1 MKADFQKRLL
11 FEVGSLAIEESP
23 FYSVVCPQLLPAC
36 FNSHSHHRLFDDL
49 SVVSLR
55 AAEHAASNSIGSRVY
70 CKTRP
75 RGLLSFPDSLNKKMP
90 AKIKS
95 KDAGAG
101 CLYIVATPIGNLE
114 DITLRALRIL
124 GEVDVIACEDT
135 RQTMKLLA
143 HFQISKRLVSYHEHN
158 EITRAPEIVIE
169 LEQGAKVA
177 LVSDA
182 GTPAI
187 SDPGFRLVSL
197 CLRHGI
203 AVVPVPGASAFVAAL
218 AASGMPIEEFTFGG
232 FLPARQTARRKALR
246 ALANEPRTVALYE
259 APHRLL
265 DTLEDALEILGN
277 RPAVI
282 AREVT
287 KAFEEFQRGHIEDL
301 VAGARKRPPRGE
313 ITLLIGPSDGEALLP
328 SGNGK
333 SAESAAPLSRRV
345 EELMKDR
352 DIDRKAALKL
362 AARERGITRREA
374 YKQLL
379 VTRDE

>member
-1 MKADFQKRLL
+1 M
-11 FEVGSLAIEESP
+11 P
-23 FYSVVCPQLLPAC
+23 T
-36 FNSHSHHRLFDDL
+36 
-49 SVVSLR
+49 
-55 AAEHAASNSIGSRVY
+55 
-70 CKTRP
+70 KT
-75 RGLLSFPDSLNKKMP
+75 
-90 AKIKS
+90 KS
-95 KDAGAG
+95 DDAGAG

-114 DITLRALRIL
+114 DITLRALRVL
-124 GEVDVIACEDT
+124 KEADVIACEDT
-135 RQTMKLLA
+135 RQAMKLLS
-143 HFQISKRLVSYHEHN
+143 HFDVSKRLVSYHEHN

-203 AVVPVPGASAFVAAL
+203 AVVPVPGPSAFVTVL
-218 AASGMPIEEFTFGG
+218 AASGMPIEEFTFAG

-246 ALANEPRTVALYE
+246 ALAGEPRTVALYE

-301 VAGARKRPPRGE
+301 VAAVRKKPARGE
-313 ITLLIGPSDGEALLP
+313 ITLLIGPADGRAIHP
-328 SGNGK
+328 NGNG
-333 SAESAAPLSRRV
+333 AGEQTAAPLSHRV
-345 EELMKDR
+345 DEIMKER
-352 DIDRKAALKL
+352 GIDRKAALKL
-362 AARERGITRREA
+362 AARERGLTRREA